1 MRTSHIIV
9 TTPERTDRLE
19 YRLRRDP
26 AADIGA
32 WIEDTPDPVARSKQ
46 ARDLDVEQIQA
57 LVAEGSPTALA
68 TLLGAVDPAA
78 AASVLAAAEVDAG
91 AVAQAVERL
100 PVSHGSQV
108 LRRLPGGRGEPVLAA
123 MGRAHRDA
131 LTGLLR
137 WPADS
142 AAANMTPSFLTLPQ
156 ATTAEDAVRI
166 LRHSASRAEAA
177 KYIYLLDE
185 GGTVVGV
192 VSFRNLV
199 VTAPSTPLGEISETA
214 LVSVAPGEDQA
225 VAVRL
230 LQDHDLAAVPV
241 VEHGVLRGVVT
252 ADRAADIQEEET
264 TEDFR
269 RMSSAGG
276 LTKSLRDAS
285 VAALYRSRVVWL
297 VVLVFGNVFSGAGI
311 AYYEDLIQS
320 VVALVFFL
328 PLLIDSGGNAGSQ
341 AATLMVRA
349 LATGDV
355 LLKDWR
361 KFLVKEISVALLLG
375 LSMAAAVALLGVLRG
390 GAAVAVV
397 VALTMVIVVIVGSVI
412 GMSLPFLLTK
422 MRLDPASASAPLI
435 TSICDGVGVLI
446 YFFIASQILL

>member
-9 TTPERTDRLE
+9 TTPERTDSLSERL
-19 YRLRRDP
+19 LRDP
-26 AADIGA
+26 AADVLA
-32 WIEDTPDPVARSKQ
+32 WIEDTPDPTERSKQ
-46 ARDLDVEQIQA
+46 VRDLGLEQIQA
-57 LVAEGSPTALA
+57 VAANSSPTVVAA
-68 TLLGAVDPAA
+68 LLGAVDFGA
-78 AASVLAAAEVDAG
+78 AASTLAVLEATTVAG
-91 AVAQAVERL
+91 ALEHL
-100 PVSHGSQV
+100 PVSHGSQ
-108 LRRLPGGRGEPVLAA
+108 LIRRLPEGRGEPVLAA
-123 MGRAHRDA
+123 MGQRHRAA
-131 LTGLLR
+131 LTTLLR

-142 AAANMTPSFLTLPQ
+142 AAASMTPSLLTLPHT
-156 ATTAEDAVRI
+156 TTAEDAVKI
-166 LRHSASRAEAA
+166 LRRGASQAEAA
-177 KYIYLLDE
+177 KYIYLLDDD
-185 GGTVVGV
+185 GAVVGV
-192 VSFRNLV
+192 LSFRNLV
-199 VTAPSTPLGEISETA
+199 VTAPSTPLSEISETA
-214 LVSVAPGEDQA
+214 VVSVAPLDDQ
-225 VAVRL
+225 VEAVRL
-230 LQDHDLAAVPV
+230 LQDHDLAAIPII
-241 VEHGVLRGVVT
+241 EHGALLGAVT
-252 ADRAADIQEEET
+252 ADRAADIQEDET

-285 VAALYRSRVVWL
+285 VLALYRSRVVWL

-311 AYYEDLIQS
+311 AHYEDLIQS

-375 LSMAAAVALLGVLRG
+375 LSMAVAVAVLGVIRG
-390 GAAVAVV
+390 GTAVAVV

-422 MRLDPASASAPLI
+422 MKLDPASASAPLI